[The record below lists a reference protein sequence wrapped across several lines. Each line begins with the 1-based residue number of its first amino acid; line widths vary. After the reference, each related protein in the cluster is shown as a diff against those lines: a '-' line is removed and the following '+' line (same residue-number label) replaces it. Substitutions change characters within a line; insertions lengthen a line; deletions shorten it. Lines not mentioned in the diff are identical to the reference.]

1 MMHPATE
8 LRFLSRE
15 IGHGVFALESI
26 PTGTIT
32 WTADPLDQRL
42 TLKQVGELPPQCAE
56 AVRRY
61 AYVDPGGVYVL
72 CWDHGR
78 YVNHSCEPNCLSAG
92 FQFEFAIRD
101 IAEGE
106 QLTDDYGLMN
116 LGSPLH
122 CRCGMEGCRQIIG
135 EKGEYDIYASF
146 WDRLVE
152 KAFPHIGSVN
162 QPLWPLVGCAAEIEA
177 VLRGK
182 KKIPSCTS
190 HRLRD

>member
-1 MMHPATE
+1 MHPATE
-8 LRFLSRE
+8 LRFLSPE
-15 IGHGVFALESI
+15 IGYGVFAVERI
-26 PTGTIT
+26 PIGTIT
-32 WTADPLDQRL
+32 WTSDPLDQRL
-42 TLKQVGELPPQCAE
+42 TPGQLDKLPPQCAE
-56 AVRRY
+56 AVRKY
-61 AYVDPGGVYVL
+61 GYVDSRGIYVL

-116 LGSPLH
+116 LPAPMR
-122 CRCGMEGCRQIIG
+122 CRCGMKGCRQVIG
-135 EKGEYDIYASF
+135 KKEEYDIYTNL
-146 WDRLVE
+146 WDQLVG
-152 KAFPHIGSVN
+152 KAFPSIGSVD

-177 VLRGK
+177 VLRGERE
-182 KKIPSCTS
+182 IPSCTS